1 MLHHSIRRTQPFPR
15 VHHVCL
21 ALKGPACQGDRQTA
35 TGGDIVETLRRWKP
49 DQIELRERLR
59 DYGQR
64 LSNRSQFD
72 R

>member
-1 MLHHSIRRTQPFPR
+1 
-15 VHHVCL
+15 
-21 ALKGPACQGDRQTA
+21 
-35 TGGDIVETLRRWKP
+35 VETLRRWKP